1 MASTYVVQQ
10 GDHLSAIAK
19 KFGLPRDKIW
29 KDPENAA
36 LRSKRANLNVLYPGD
51 QLYIP
56 DLTPNEFPR
65 PTDVSHKFSVNR
77 QKVQLCLVLEDIYEK
92 PIANATCLLQ
102 VEGNSTTLTTDGNGK
117 IQQEI
122 AADAQN
128 AVLTM
133 QTGQTPFQNERLS
146 IKIGYLDP
154 VDEITGQ
161 QARLNNLGYFAGE
174 VGGTDPETL
183 ESAIEEFQCDQE
195 LTVDGVCGPQ
205 TQGKLKQ
212 VHGC

>member
-1 MASTYVVQQ
+1 M
-10 GDHLSAIAK
+10 
-19 KFGLPRDKIW
+19 
-29 KDPENAA
+29 
-36 LRSKRANLNVLYPGD
+36 NVLYPGD

-65 PTDVSHKFSVNR
+65 PTDNNHKFAVNR

-102 VEGNSTTLTTDGNGK
+102 VEGNTTTVTTDGSGK

-128 AVLTM
+128 AVLTL
-133 QTGQTPFQNERLS
+133 QTDQTPFQNERFP

-154 VDEITGQ
+154 VDQITGQ

-174 VGGTDPETL
+174 IGGTDPEAL
-183 ESAIEEFQCDQE
+183 ES
-195 LTVDGVCGPQ
+195 GN
-205 TQGKLKQ
+205 
-212 VHGC
+212 